1 MEEEEEEEEQHKRHE
16 TIGYER
22 GGKKRRTEACYR
34 SLEER
39 CSLCMKVV

>member
-34 SLEER
+34 SLER
-39 CSLCMKVV
+39 VWRSGVVCV